1 MIEQHNHGSTFAI
14 GLDASL
20 GLSKTLGL
28 KAVQRQEAPRPRW
41 PYLGVYFED

>member
-20 GLSKTLGL
+20 GLSNTLGL
-28 KAVQRQEAPRPRW
+28 KAVQRQEAPKTS
-41 PYLGVYFED
+41 LAVSGSVL